1 MKSASDIRRYFQ
13 KSTLSTNRDRHDT
26 IFEKIQRVQ
35 DQSQTTAPVSHRSN
49 LGSHIMKSPV
59 TKVAAAAVIVLG
71 VLLST
76 RLWDSSVP
84 SAYAVEQTF
93 AAMRTIKSMHVY
105 STGWDGGKGE
115 TWIQINP
122 ETGHEEYYRAEEDNF
137 LIVGTPQA
145 TYYYNKDKNLV
156 RIRNKYMPAS
166 EVRFSRFFEDIVE
179 WVRQHNGELSFHSEF
194 DEDLGREVIVVWAAV
209 PAQGDMCEKE
219 GVIRVD
225 SQTKLPISYEAFK
238 GRPEEGTKSVDRIE
252 YNVTL
257 SEGLF
262 EFEIPDGA
270 EVVYSD

>member
-1 MKSASDIRRYFQ
+1 MKSS
-13 KSTLSTNRDRHDT
+13 
-26 IFEKIQRVQ
+26 
-35 DQSQTTAPVSHRSN
+35 
-49 LGSHIMKSPV
+49 V

-76 RLWDSSVP
+76 RLWDSSVH

-105 STGWDGGKGE
+105 STDWDGSKGE

-122 ETGHEEYYRAEEDNF
+122 ETGYEEYYRAEEGNF
-137 LIVGTPQA
+137 LIVGTPKA
-145 TYYYNKDKNLV
+145 TYYYDKDKNRV

-179 WVRQHNGELSFHSEF
+179 WVRQHNGTLTFHDEF
-194 DEDLGREVIVVWAAV
+194 DEDLGREVIVVWFAV
-209 PAQGDMCEKE
+209 PAQEEMCEKE
-219 GVIRVD
+219 GAIRVD

-238 GRPEEGTKSVDRIE
+238 GRPEEGTQSVNRIE

-257 SEGLF
+257 AEGLF